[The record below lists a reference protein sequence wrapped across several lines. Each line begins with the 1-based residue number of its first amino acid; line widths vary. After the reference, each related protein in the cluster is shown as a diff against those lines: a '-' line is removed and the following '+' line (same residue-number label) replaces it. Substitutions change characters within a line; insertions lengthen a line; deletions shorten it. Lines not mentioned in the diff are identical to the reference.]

1 MDEQLLCPSCRNPME
16 SQAYPRS
23 QGGEEWLD
31 LCWCCQGIWFDAYE
45 STQLAPAGVVALF
58 QGIHENH
65 EAARPLSEVLKCP
78 RCTHRLVY
86 RNDMVKSGHIAYYHC
101 PAEHGRF
108 TPFTQF
114 MIEKGFIRALTAGEI
129 ARLKAQ
135 IQTIR
140 CCSCGAP
147 VDIQRDTACPF
158 CRAPIA
164 VLDSQAVQ
172 KALATYEEAG
182 KPRAVMEHD
191 VVAEMLLQ
199 RERERKE
206 QSPAR
211 RQEEQGALDLI
222 ASSISSILKYLR

>member
-1 MDEQLLCPSCRNPME
+1 ME
-16 SQAYPRS
+16 SRAYPRS

-31 LCWCCQGIWFDAYE
+31 LCWCCQGIWFDAHE
-45 STQLAPAGVVALF
+45 STQLAPVGVVALF

-65 EAARPLSEVLKCP
+65 EVARPLSEVLKCP
-78 RCTHRLVY
+78 RCTDRLAY

-101 PAEHGRF
+101 PVGHGRF

-114 MIEKGFIRALTAGEI
+114 MIEKGFIRALTVGEI

-135 IQTIR
+135 IQTVR

-164 VLDSQAVQ
+164 VLDSQAVE
-172 KALATYEEAG
+172 KALATYEEAD
-182 KPRAVMEHD
+182 KPRTVIEHD
-191 VVAEMLLQ
+191 VVAEMILQ
-199 RERERKE
+199 HERQRKE
-206 QSPAR
+206 QAR
-211 RQEEQGALDLI
+211 AERPGKPDAADLI
-222 ASSISSILKYLR
+222 AASIDTLFKFLR